1 MGSLDVL
8 AQERCTA
15 KKLLQPGTHRIG
27 NVCDFSTP
35 CPHQFDNWLFKGRIV
50 VDMDDVNAALSKIK
64 RVHQIPRA
72 LFVDIADQPLRKN
85 SVLKEERGKRVLL
98 PLPGGPATTVIR
110 GLGN

>member
-1 MGSLDVL
+1 
-8 AQERCTA
+8 
-15 KKLLQPGTHRIG
+15 
-27 NVCDFSTP
+27 
-35 CPHQFDNWLFKGRIV
+35 
-50 VDMDDVNAALSKIK
+50 MDDVNAALSKIK